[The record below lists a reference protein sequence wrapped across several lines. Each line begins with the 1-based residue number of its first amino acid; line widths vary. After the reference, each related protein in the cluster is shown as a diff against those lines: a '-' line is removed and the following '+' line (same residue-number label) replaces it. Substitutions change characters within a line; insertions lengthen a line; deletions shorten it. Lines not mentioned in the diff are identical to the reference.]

1 MKPRKRT
8 KLERWMR
15 ENRYSD
21 TAFAAAVE
29 AEIENLTGEPV
40 EISPATVAKWRL
52 GGPDAPLPRKH
63 ALRAIYVVTKGEVD
77 PNSFCDLPEVV

>member
-29 AEIENLTGEPV
+29 AEIENMTGDPA
-40 EISPATVAKWRL
+40 EIASGTVTKWRL